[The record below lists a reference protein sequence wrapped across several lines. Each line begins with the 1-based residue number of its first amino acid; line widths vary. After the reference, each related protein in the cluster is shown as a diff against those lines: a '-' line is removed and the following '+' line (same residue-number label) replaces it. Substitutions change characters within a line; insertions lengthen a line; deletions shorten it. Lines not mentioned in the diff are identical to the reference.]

1 MRQLRSISAIVLSLG
16 LVLTAAGVALA
27 KGDAVVSLDE
37 PLPVDPKPGSKVVI
51 AWTLGMPDGRGGTM
65 PLNSEGVFIRFT
77 PPQGGPLE
85 VMARQDR
92 EGHYRATVTV
102 PEGGLGSPVFGLK
115 GEACFAG
122 GGCQR
127 SDILFPLASE
137 TRVVAPDPVAAPVT
151 PAPVAPAPVAQQPAP
166 AAVTNPTQTAPSP
179 AAATVDLT
187 ALPLVA
193 LVGVAVA
200 GLALFIR
207 GRGRATAT

>member
-1 MRQLRSISAIVLSLG
+1 
-16 LVLTAAGVALA
+16 ALA
-27 KGDAVVSLDE
+27 KGDAVATLDE
-37 PLPVDPKPGSKVVI
+37 PLPTDAEPGSKVVI
-51 AWTLGMPDGRGGTM
+51 AWTLGMPDGGGGTV

-77 PPQGGPLE
+77 PRTGEPLE

-137 TRVVAPDPVAAPVT
+137 TRVVAPDPVAGPVAPAPVA
-151 PAPVAPAPVAQQPAP
+151 PAPVAPAPVAQQRAP
-166 AAVTNPTQTAPSP
+166 AAVTAPTQTAPSP